1 MNYKKIADKQKELM
15 KIKDRIYTIKLQ
27 LEGYTEVQSYSQS
40 YRRLSNEED
49 NLHEKEI
56 KIESEL
62 SALESE
68 KDVTAEEI
76 LKKHKN
82 WEVGI
87 SDADCIQAMEQY
99 SQSRQ
104 VPETTGKSAENTTA
118 KQFIIDTFGE
128 NWLHFDWQAGDVMDA
143 MDDFSDLKLRFASQ
157 SVPVITDDVLKA
169 VDDEPELPEDMQGK
183 RLSDLKKRY
192 KKFKN

>member
-1 MNYKKIADKQKELM
+1 MNYKAIAEKQKELM

-62 SALESE
+62 TALESE

-99 SQSRQ
+99 SQLCQRGEVYEREFVEWIVFGDQ
-104 VPETTGKSAENTTA
+104 YFYPE
-118 KQFIIDTFGE
+118 GE
-128 NWLHFDWQAGDVMDA
+128 NYTWVRYLEDGSSERLYDINELHDFWLKEVKP
-143 MDDFSDLKLRFASQ
+143 L
-157 SVPVITDDVLKA
+157 
-169 VDDEPELPEDMQGK
+169 GK
-183 RLSDLKKRY
+183 
-192 KKFKN
+192 